1 MFIEGLGMTDL
12 TRRSALVLAAA
23 SALAPA
29 LARAQSPEPV
39 VWDLTELYPTLA
51 AWEAEKAAIVA
62 ALPGLSAHKGRLGD
76 SAAALRAA
84 LQAVSDVNRR
94 LGRMYT
100 YANLKADEDLQVA
113 ADQERRQQATAV
125 YAQFAEAVAWM
136 EPELLAVGQ
145 EKVLGFV
152 AADPGLANFR
162 FQLTDLFR
170 RAPHILTPEGEKVLA
185 LAIDPISGVNDIRNQ
200 LVLSDIP
207 WPEITLQGR
216 GKLRLDNQGYTI
228 ARQSPVRT
236 ERKQV
241 FDLVFGTYN
250 AYGGTLGANLS
261 AQVRADIFQ
270 ARARNYGSALE
281 AALGPPNIP
290 PAVYRT
296 LVAEANRGLPVLH
309 RYFEI
314 RRRLLGLPDMHY
326 YDIYPPT
333 TKLDR
338 AFTLDESRRLT
349 LEAVKPLGA
358 EYVAELSRATAAR
371 WTHAY
376 PQKGKRSGAYV
387 NGSAYDVHPY
397 VLLNHTD
404 DYEGLS
410 TFAHEWGHGIH
421 SVLANKS
428 QPFELANYP
437 TFTAEVASTVNEA
450 LLFDLMFGQARSNAE
465 KLFYLDKLCET
476 FRGTFFRQTMFAEFE
491 LAIHDAAEK
500 GEALSGE
507 RLTAMYLDLLK
518 KYHGP
523 KVVIDPAYATEWAYI
538 QHFYFNFYVFQYA
551 TSVTAATYFAEQI
564 RTGGPKA
571 AQAYLGVLKAG
582 GSDYGYAVLKR
593 NGADLASP
601 APYQALLSRFSKT
614 LDQMEALMT

>member
-1 MFIEGLGMTDL
+1 MTDL
-12 TRRSALVLAAA
+12 TRRTALALAAA
-23 SALAPA
+23 TALAPT
-29 LARAQSPEPV
+29 LARSQESEPAV
-39 VWDLTELYPTLA
+39 VWDLTELYPTPE
-51 AWEAEKAAIVA
+51 AWAAEKDAILG
-62 ALPGLSAHKGRLGD
+62 ALPGLSAHKGRLGE
-76 SAAALRAA
+76 SPQALRAA
-84 LQAVSDVNRR
+84 MQAVSDLARR

-100 YANLKADEDLQVA
+100 YASLKADEDLQVA
-113 ADQERRQQATAV
+113 ADQERRQQASAA
-125 YAQFAEAVAWM
+125 YAQFGAAVAWM
-136 EPELLAVGQ
+136 EPELLTVG
-145 EKVLGFV
+145 EAKIKGFL
-152 AADPGLANFR
+152 AAEPGLADFR

-170 RAPHILTPEGEKVLA
+170 RAQHILSPEGEKVLA
-185 LAIDPISGVNDIRNQ
+185 LAADPISGVNDIRNQ

-207 WPEITLQGR
+207 WPEITLKEG
-216 GKLRLDNQGYTI
+216 GKIRLDNQGYTI
-228 ARQSPVRT
+228 ARQSPDRA

-241 FDLVFGTYN
+241 FDLVFGTYK
-250 AYGGTLGANLS
+250 AYAGTLGANL
-261 AQVRADIFQ
+261 ATQVRADIFE
-270 ARARNYGSALE
+270 ARSRNYASALE
-281 AALGPPNIP
+281 AALAPNNIP
-290 PAVYRT
+290 TAVYRT
-296 LVAEANRGLPVLH
+296 LVDEANRGLPVLH

-338 AFTLDESRRLT
+338 KFTLAESRRLT
-349 LEAVKPLGA
+349 LEAVRPLGS
-358 EYVAELSRATAAR
+358 EYATELSRATAAR

-387 NGSAYDVHPY
+387 NNGAYDVHPY

-410 TFAHEWGHGIH
+410 TYAHEWGHAMH
-421 SVLANKS
+421 TVLANKN
-428 QPFELANYP
+428 QPFELSQYP
-437 TFTAEVASTVNEA
+437 IFTAEVASTVNEA
-450 LLFDLMFGQARSNAE
+450 LLFDLMFGQASSNAE
-465 KLFYLDKLCET
+465 KLFYLDRLCET

-491 LAIHDAAEK
+491 LAIHETAEK

-523 KVVIDPAYATEWAYI
+523 KVIIDPAYATEWAYI

-564 RTGGPKA
+564 RSRGRPA
-571 AQAYLGVLKAG
+571 ADAYLGVLKAG
-582 GSDYGYAVLKR
+582 GSDYGYEILRR

-601 APYQALLSRFSKT
+601 EPYRAMVARFSKT
-614 LDQMEALMT
+614 LDQMEALMA